1 MSEKVVFLDVDGVL
15 NTPDSKSRCNGCIG
29 IDSSKVVL
37 LKEIVEATGAEIVLV
52 STWKEYWE
60 RLPERKYLQDEFANY
75 LDEVFNEAGLK
86 VTDKTLNG
94 WDADWYSRGEGIL
107 DYIQIH
113 KPKSFVILDDIQYDY
128 DGCGLTDNLIQT
140 NANVGLTSEQVQQAI
155 KILNKR

>member
-1 MSEKVVFLDVDGVL
+1 MDDRIVFLDVDGVL
-15 NTPDSKSRCNGCIG
+15 NTPDSKSRCGGCIG
-29 IDSSKVVL
+29 IDNDKLKL
-37 LKEIVEATGAEIVLV
+37 LKEIVDVTKAVIVLV

-60 RLPERKYLQDEFANY
+60 PLPQRKYLQDEFADY
-75 LDEVFNEAGLK
+75 LDKKFKDAGLK

-94 WDADWYSRGEGIL
+94 WDGDWYSRGEGIL

-128 DGCGLTDNLIQT
+128 DGCGLTDNLIKT

-155 KILNKR
+155 EILKR